1 MMKNIYLVFIA
12 LLITAVTS
20 CQKDVNP
27 YITKAQVD
35 KIDSIRHPAIK
46 NVAFIYNNEVYF
58 LADFTSKPQKITNN
72 GSTKK
77 FIRMSH
83 DHTKFAYKNLAGSID
98 IVDKTGKLL
107 ASLTQYNDIRNFDW
121 SADDKTL
128 YIINS
133 DNVAFYGPAMKV
145 PGVIYF
151 TGYYNF
157 ISAAVSKNGDL
168 VYLLRK
174 YNFDALDQYEM
185 VIRKA
190 SGGDPV
196 FYRAEESGL
205 PPMATINFAANGLDM
220 VLGFEGPGD
229 DVSNVY
235 LFDNMAQYPTYKLG
249 FNSIS
254 TPAYQS
260 NIKYMLGAFDD
271 DSGSHLIGAVYL
283 DTDIKDN
290 NKTFAGYAGVKYLD
304 WK

>member
-1 MMKNIYLVFIA
+1 MKNIYLVFIA
-12 LLITAVTS
+12 LLITSVTG

-46 NVAFIYNNEVYF
+46 NVAFIYNNDVYF
-58 LADFTSKPQKITNN
+58 LADFTSKPKQITKT
-72 GSTKK
+72 GVPKK
-77 FIRMSH
+77 FIKMSH
-83 DHTKFAYKNLAGSID
+83 DYTKFAYETSLGTIE
-98 IVDKTGKLL
+98 IVDNTGKLL
-107 ASLTQYNDIRNFDW
+107 TTLTQYHDIRNFDW

-145 PGVIYF
+145 PSVIYYA
-151 TGYYNF
+151 GYYDF

-168 VYLLRK
+168 VYLLHK
-174 YNFDALDQYEM
+174 YNFDAMDQYQM
-185 VIRKA
+185 VTRKA
-190 SGGDPV
+190 AGGDPV
-196 FYRAEESGL
+196 FYKAEESGL
-205 PPMATINFAANGLDM
+205 PPMKTVNFAANGLDL
-220 VLGFEGPGD
+220 VLGFDGPGD
-229 DVSNVY
+229 NVSNTY
-235 LFDNMAQYPTYKLG
+235 LFDNLSQYPTHKLG

-260 NIKYMLGAFDD
+260 NIKYMLGAFDND
-271 DSGSHLIGAVYL
+271 AGEHLIGAVYL

-290 NKTFAGYAGVKYLD
+290 DKTFAGYAGVKYLD